1 MPMANTLYDLLEVSQ
16 SASAETIA
24 AAYQRLR
31 APQTEAAAAGNED
44 ATNRL
49 IALREAHATLSDP
62 TRRQRYDDG
71 LIARQLKNEAPPAG
85 RPFLKLVVIA
95 VIVGFF
101 GVTYARYQTAQQ
113 VARHEA
119 ERVAAAAKQA
129 EAEARLAEL
138 DARRV
143 RDERSEAERE
153 ERRRQR
159 DEAMERASRERD
171 IAYGNQVSRNL
182 ERAEAESQR
191 AKWRE
196 EQQKEQAE
204 RQKIREAENQLSREK
219 AYLRQIEMEKRRSGY

>member
-1 MPMANTLYDLLEVSQ
+1 MANTLYDLLEVSQ
-16 SASAETIA
+16 SASAESIA

-31 APQTEAAAAGNED
+31 AGPAEKAAAGDED

-49 IALREAHATLSDP
+49 IALREAFSTLSDP
-62 TRRQRYDDG
+62 ARRQRYDDG
-71 LIARQLKNEAPPAG
+71 LIARELQNEAPPPG
-85 RPFLKLVVIA
+85 RLWLKLAVIA
-95 VIVGFF
+95 VVVGFF
-101 GVTYARYQTAQQ
+101 GITYSRYQTAQQ

-129 EAEARLAEL
+129 EAEARMAEL
-138 DARRV
+138 EARRV
-143 RDERSEAERE
+143 REERFEAERQ
-153 ERRRQR
+153 ERQHQRQ
-159 DEAMERASRERD
+159 EAMERASRERD
-171 IAYGNQVSRNL
+171 IAYGQQVSRNL

-204 RQKIREAENQLSREK
+204 RQRIAEAERQLNREK